1 MPVYSAET
9 PDMKKRQVSL
19 ATGIALLVLVIS
31 TMILGVLMV
40 ELPEHSEHAEHGVGI
55 FPFHKFCAFTTV
67 ALAIFHATYNL
78 RLYFRKPAR
87 GIRSGTRA

>member
-1 MPVYSAET
+1 
-9 PDMKKRQVSL
+9 MKKRQVSL

-40 ELPEHSEHAEHGVGI
+40 ELPEHPEHAEHGVGI

-78 RLYFRKPAR
+78 RLYFRKPTQ
-87 GIRSGTRA
+87 GVRSGQRA

>member
-1 MPVYSAET
+1 
-9 PDMKKRQVSL
+9 MKKRQVSL

-40 ELPEHSEHAEHGVGI
+40 ELPEHAEHAEHARHGVGI

-78 RLYFRKPAR
+78 RLYFRKPAQ
-87 GIRSGTRA
+87 GVRSGPRT